1 MHADLED
8 DFLVL
13 LYDVARQMRTVMD
26 QMAREPGATRAQC
39 IILARLERQ
48 PGMSQNELAAIAEVA
63 PITVA
68 RLVDRLEAQGLVER
82 CADPEDRRIWRLR
95 LTPAAA
101 PVLRDIKRYRA
112 EVRTLMTKGVNPAV
126 LKAMVVGLRKMKE
139 NLCSSLAEAG
149 RVVPTAEE
157 SSFTRSPHRRGRAAT
172 TAR

>member
-1 MHADLED
+1 MPSDLED

-26 QMAREPGATRAQC
+26 QKARDHESTRAQC

-68 RLVDRLEAQGLVER
+68 RLVDRLEEQGLVER
-82 CADPEDRRIWRLR
+82 CTDPEDRRIWRLR

-101 PVLRDIKRYRA
+101 PLLRDIRLYRA
-112 EVRTLMTKGVNPAV
+112 EMRALMTKGISPAA
-126 LKAMVVGLRKMKE
+126 LKTMVVGLRRMKT
-139 NLCSSLAEAG
+139 NLSGRLAEA
-149 RVVPTAEE
+149 AE
-157 SSFTRSPHRRGRAAT
+157 
-172 TAR
+172 

>member
-1 MHADLED
+1 MPSDLED

-26 QMAREPGATRAQC
+26 QKARDHESTRAQC

-68 RLVDRLEAQGLVER
+68 RLVDRLEEQGLVER
-82 CADPEDRRIWRLR
+82 CTDPDDRRIWRLR

-101 PVLRDIKRYRA
+101 PLLRDIRLYRA
-112 EVRTLMTKGVNPAV
+112 EMRTLMTKGISPAA
-126 LKAMVVGLRKMKE
+126 LKTMVAGLRKMKA
-139 NLCSSLAEAG
+139 NLSSRPADAAE
-149 RVVPTAEE
+149 
-157 SSFTRSPHRRGRAAT
+157 
-172 TAR
+172 

>member
-1 MHADLED
+1 MMPTDLED

-26 QMAREPGATRAQC
+26 QKARDHESTRAQC

-82 CADPEDRRIWRLR
+82 CTDPDDRRIWRLR

-101 PVLRDIKRYRA
+101 PLLRDIRLYRA
-112 EVRTLMTKGVNPAV
+112 EMRALMTKGISPAA
-126 LKAMVVGLRKMKE
+126 LKTMVVGLRRMKT
-139 NLCSSLAEAG
+139 NLSGRLAEA
-149 RVVPTAEE
+149 AE
-157 SSFTRSPHRRGRAAT
+157 
-172 TAR
+172 

>member
-1 MHADLED
+1 MMPSDLED

-26 QMAREPGATRAQC
+26 QKARDHESTRAQC

-68 RLVDRLEAQGLVER
+68 RLVDRLEEQGLVER
-82 CADPEDRRIWRLR
+82 CTDPEDRRIWRLR

-101 PVLRDIKRYRA
+101 PLLRDIRLYRA
-112 EVRTLMTKGVNPAV
+112 EMRALMTKGISPAA
-126 LKAMVVGLRKMKE
+126 LKTMVVGLRRMKT
-139 NLCSSLAEAG
+139 NLSGRLAEA
-149 RVVPTAEE
+149 AE
-157 SSFTRSPHRRGRAAT
+157 
-172 TAR
+172 